1 MSPADDTFMSG
12 SADNTVRLWDL
23 RSPTCSGIM
32 HVQASQMGQ
41 AQIRLSRREWE
52 IVYDILI
59 NWIHVL
65 VIMAVSWSQHITE
78 ESYHFFQGKPVLSFD
93 PEGLVFSVG
102 VQSEQV
108 ESKLRFYI
116 TNWMIKV

>member
-116 TNWMIKV
+116 TSCII